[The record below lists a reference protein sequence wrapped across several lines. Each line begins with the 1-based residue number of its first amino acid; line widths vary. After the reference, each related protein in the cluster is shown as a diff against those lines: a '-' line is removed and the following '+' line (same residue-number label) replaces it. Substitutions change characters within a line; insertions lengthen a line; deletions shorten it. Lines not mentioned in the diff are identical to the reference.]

1 MPSFTEGYGIP
12 VVEAM
17 ASGLPVLA
25 SDIPAHREIAGG
37 LALLRDP
44 LDGPGWLAAIES
56 LAEAGSPLRAD
67 LAGRIANYAPP
78 TWPAHLAAVE
88 PVLAAL

>member
-1 MPSFTEGYGIP
+1 

-17 ASGLPVLA
+17 ASGLPVVA

-56 LAEAGSPLRAD
+56 LATPDSPQRSE
-67 LAGRIANYAPP
+67 LAGHLAEYTPP
-78 TWPAHLAAVE
+78 TWDQHFTAVE